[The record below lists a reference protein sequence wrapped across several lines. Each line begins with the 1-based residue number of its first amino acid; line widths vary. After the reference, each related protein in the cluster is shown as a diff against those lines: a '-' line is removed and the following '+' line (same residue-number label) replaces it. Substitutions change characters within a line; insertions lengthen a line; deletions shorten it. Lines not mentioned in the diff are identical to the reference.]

1 MSCYSFE
8 VARAAL
14 GTTRVIELPALAT
27 LSPAAGEAVLTV
39 DKFALTAN
47 NITYGVAGDI
57 IGYWQFFPAEGD
69 WGRIPVWGKGTVV
82 AENDSGLNVGDAFYG
97 YFPMAS
103 YLVVEPEH
111 VTERG
116 FTDGAAH
123 RQALPGVYNQY
134 ALMTAGNGFDRQ
146 FDDHQMIYRPLF
158 TTSFVI
164 DDYLDDNDHFGASN
178 IILSS
183 ASSKTA
189 FGLAFLLRKN
199 RDVKVTGLTSAAN
212 KAFVESLNLYD
223 QVVAY
228 DALDTLDAREN
239 VAFVDMA
246 GNRQVL
252 EALHH
257 HFGDKMVCSCGVGI
271 THWEARDGQPPNIL
285 PGAKPKMF
293 FAPDQIQKR
302 NQDWGPQKFQAE
314 LSAAWQ
320 AFLEVVDGWV
330 SINHR
335 VGRAELEET
344 FQAVLAGAKPDHAF
358 VVSLD

>member
-1 MSCYSFE
+1 MSSYRFE

-14 GTTRVIELPALAT
+14 GTTRVIELPALAA

-47 NITYGVAGDI
+47 NITYGVAGDM

-69 WGRIPVWGKGTVV
+69 WGQIPVWGKGTVV
-82 AENDSGLNVGDAFYG
+82 LENDSGLNIGDEFYG

-103 YLVVEPEH
+103 YLVVEPVH
-111 VTERG
+111 ATERG

-123 RQALPGVYNQY
+123 RQALPGVYNNY

-164 DDYLDDNDHFGASN
+164 DDYLFDNDHFGASN

-183 ASSKTA
+183 ASSKTS

-228 DALDTLDAREN
+228 DALDTLDVSEN

-271 THWEARDGQPPNIL
+271 THWESRDGQPPSIL

-320 AFLEVVDGWV
+320 AFLVVVDGWV

-335 VGRAELEET
+335 VGQGELEET
-344 FQAVLAGAKPDHAF
+344 FQEVLAGAKPDQAF
-358 VVSLD
+358 VVSLE

>member
-228 DALDTLDAREN
+228 DALDSLMRVKTWPLWIWPVTGRCLRRYIITLVTRWF
-239 VAFVDMA
+239 VAV
-246 GNRQVL
+246 GL
-252 EALHH
+252 ALPT
-257 HFGDKMVCSCGVGI
+257 GKLAMVSRRAFCQALNPKCSSRLTRSRNGI
-271 THWEARDGQPPNIL
+271 KTGGR
-285 PGAKPKMF
+285 
-293 FAPDQIQKR
+293 R
-302 NQDWGPQKFQAE
+302 NFRR
-314 LSAAWQ
+314 
-320 AFLEVVDGWV
+320 
-330 SINHR
+330 N
-335 VGRAELEET
+335 
-344 FQAVLAGAKPDHAF
+344 
-358 VVSLD
+358 